1 MAGSAAPPARPLR
14 SAAALRADDA
24 PYAAGALALA
34 AEAAIHLQ
42 QFTAVFHAVRWIGPL
57 FVVNA
62 VACLAAAAGLAHRH
76 TRPLAAFAGIVISA
90 VALGGLVL
98 SYGPGLLGWQE
109 GGWRTAVGLAVIS
122 EVAATLTLAGG
133 LALGART
140 SRHEGAS
147 RPTPPRSIGSR
158 SMARNMFS
166 TR

>member
-1 MAGSAAPPARPLR
+1 
-14 SAAALRADDA
+14 LRADDA
-24 PYAAGALALA
+24 PYAAGALTLA

-42 QFTAVFHAVRWIGPL
+42 QFTAEFHAVRWIGPL

-90 VALGGLVL
+90 MALGGLVL

-109 GGWRTAVGLAVIS
+109 GGWRTAVELAVIS

-147 RPTPPRSIGSR
+147 RPDPPRSISSR
-158 SMARNMFS
+158 RFPWTTFTAR
-166 TR
+166 